1 MDCGTARITSS
12 PTRVVGQYP
21 ILICPSQ
28 SQHLPV
34 RSWIGSMSS
43 RQRLMTTTIYASSA
57 STIWSSMGSATII
70 VRVVIVG
77 LLRVMLF
84 VHVFSKHKGCVFEDT
99 SSVDRCVPILMKRK
113 QKQKFFKSNIMNLTE
128 VLIMVGCLAYIAV
141 ILYQAS
147 KTMNDE

>member
-1 MDCGTARITSS
+1 M
-12 PTRVVGQYP
+12 
-21 ILICPSQ
+21 
-28 SQHLPV
+28 
-34 RSWIGSMSS
+34 
-43 RQRLMTTTIYASSA
+43 
-57 STIWSSMGSATII
+57 
-70 VRVVIVG
+70 
-77 LLRVMLF
+77 F
-84 VHVFSKHKGCVFEDT
+84 VHVFSKHKGCVLEDT